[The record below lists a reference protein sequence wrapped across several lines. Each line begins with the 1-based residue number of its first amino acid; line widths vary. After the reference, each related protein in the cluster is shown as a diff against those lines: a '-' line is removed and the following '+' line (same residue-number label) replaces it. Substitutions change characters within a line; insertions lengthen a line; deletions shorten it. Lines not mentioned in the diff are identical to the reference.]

1 MVDPVAEQAGPGRT
15 ELRILIVEDEPAIA
29 DGLTVALAL
38 DGHAVDVVA
47 DHGPGIAS
55 SDLDLRFALAR
66 VH

>member
-1 MVDPVAEQAGPGRT
+1 VDPVAEQAGPGRT

-29 DGLTVALAL
+29 DGLTVALAS
-38 DGHAVDVVA
+38 DGHAVDVVVA